1 MKIAYFDC
9 SSGASGDMILGALVD
24 AGLAIETLQAE
35 VAKLGLP
42 GLSLSAS
49 PVTRGGIRGTKIHVE
64 APKASQHRYL
74 KEILSIIDSSGLS
87 SESKENVTRIFRR
100 LAEAEATVHGI
111 SPEEVHFHE
120 VGALDAI
127 ADVVGAVAGLEALG
141 IERVWL
147 SPLPL
152 GHGTVESAHGLLPV
166 PAPATAELVKGFPV
180 LGSDLEVELL
190 TPTGAAILTTLA
202 SGVGPLPPMHL
213 VAVGSGAGSRE
224 LPRPNL
230 LRLFVGEADPPV
242 DVQVVESVVQIEA
255 TIDDMNPQ
263 LYEPLMAQCFEDGA
277 LDVTLTPVIMKKGRP
292 GVIFSVL
299 SPPDRL
305 RDLAALL
312 FRESTTIGLR
322 WQTVER
328 MRLGREM
335 LRLPTIFGPVTFKV
349 ARQGGRVVN
358 LTPEFEEC
366 RLLARSTGRPLKE
379 VMERVRV
386 DGWEALGEGVR
397 ETP

>member
-9 SSGASGDMILGALVD
+9 STGASGDMILGALVD

-42 GLSLSAS
+42 GLSLSGS
-49 PVTRGGIRGTKIHVE
+49 PVTRGGIRGTKIHVK
-64 APKASQHRYL
+64 APNASQHRYL

-87 SESKENVTRIFRR
+87 SESKENVARIFRR
-100 LAEAEATVHGI
+100 LAEAEATVHRI

-202 SGVGPLPPMHL
+202 SGCGPLPPMHL
-213 VAVGSGAGSRE
+213 LAVGSGAGSRE

-263 LYEPLMAQCFEDGA
+263 LYEPLMAQCFEEGA
-277 LDVTLTPVIMKKGRP
+277 LDVTLTTVIMKKGRP